1 MKDEFIEFLKDSNK
15 VPKFL
20 NDETKEL
27 LLITSNPK
35 KTVLKFY
42 LLQLL
47 GMFLTLFICPQ
58 YGIRSIGF
66 DGIAGFIMDQGPVI
80 CALFCSFVLFA
91 GGLTFSFLFLKRS
104 ELKWIFLH
112 KLSLIIP
119 FNSTIFFFLMLT
131 KDMIVDEHSIFP
143 GYSFDVTWFVT
154 SIIVGIGMLELI
166 KYRQYLSR
174 IVLKK

>member
-1 MKDEFIEFLKDSNK
+1 MKDEFIDFLKDTNK
-15 VPKFL
+15 VPTDL
-20 NDETKEL
+20 DVETREL

-35 KTVLKFY
+35 KTVSKFY

-47 GMFLTLFICPQ
+47 GMFFTLFICPQ

-66 DGIAGFIMDQGPVI
+66 DGIAGLIMDKGPVI

-91 GGLTFSFLFLKRS
+91 GGLFFSFLFLKRS
-104 ELKWIFLH
+104 EMKWIFLH

-131 KDMIVDEHSIFP
+131 KDMVIDEHNIHGF
-143 GYSFDVTWFVT
+143 SFDLTWIVT
-154 SIIVGIGMLELI
+154 SLIVAFGMLELM
-166 KYRQYLSR
+166 KLRLNFSR
-174 IVLKK
+174 VVLKK

>member
-1 MKDEFIEFLKDSNK
+1 MKNEFIEFLKHSNK
-15 VPKFL
+15 VPKL
-20 NDETKEL
+20 LDDETKEL

-58 YGIRSIGF
+58 YGIRSVGF
-66 DGIAGFIMDQGPVI
+66 DGISGLIMEQGPVI
-80 CALFCSFVLFA
+80 CALFCSFVFFS
-91 GGLTFSFLFLKRS
+91 GGLTVSFLFLKRS

-131 KDMIVDEHSIFP
+131 KDMIIDEHNIFP
-143 GYSFDVTWFVT
+143 GHSFDVTWFVT
-154 SIIVGIGMLELI
+154 SIIVGTGMLDWM
-166 KYRQYLSR
+166 KYRLHF
-174 IVLKK
+174 LKTVIK

>member
-15 VPKFL
+15 VPKL
-20 NDETKEL
+20 LDDETKEL

-58 YGIRSIGF
+58 YGIRSVGF

-80 CALFCSFVLFA
+80 CALFCSFVFFA
-91 GGLTFSFLFLKRS
+91 GGLIFSFLFLKRS
-104 ELKWIFLH
+104 ELKWICLH

-119 FNSTIFFFLMLT
+119 FNSTILFFLMLT
-131 KDMIVDEHSIFP
+131 KDMIIDEHNIFP
-143 GYSFDVTWFVT
+143 GYSFDITWFLT
-154 SIIVGIGMLELI
+154 SIIVGAGMLDLM
-166 KYRQYLSR
+166 KYRLNFFK
-174 IVLKK
+174 IVIKK